1 MASPDG
7 DVPTELEAAPGPR
20 NGLLATYGL
29 IAIIVV
35 VVLVADQLTKSW
47 AVSRLSN
54 DLDGIHIVGS
64 LHLRLAFNSG
74 MAFSRG
80 EGKGKIIG
88 AIALGIVVA
97 MVWFARSVHDTLSR
111 VAIGLVIGGA
121 LGNLSDRVFRA
132 GVGGLPKGFL
142 GGRVVDFVYL
152 GWWPTF
158 NVADSCV
165 VVGGILLAIATLRVP
180 THDDPKSA

>member
-1 MASPDG
+1 VASPDG
-7 DVPTELEAAPGPR
+7 DVPTEIEAAPAPR
-20 NGLLATYGL
+20 DGFLATYGL

-35 VVLVADQLTKSW
+35 VVLLADQLTKSW

-54 DLDGIHIVGS
+54 DFDGIHIVGS

-74 MAFSRG
+74 MAFSKG
-80 EGKGKIIG
+80 EGKGRIIG
-88 AIALGIVVA
+88 PIALVIVGA

-121 LGNLSDRVFRA
+121 LGNLCDRLFRE
-132 GVGGLPKGFL
+132 GLPHAGFL
-142 GGRVVDFVYL
+142 GGRVVDFVYV

-165 VVGGILLAIATLRVP
+165 VIGGILLAIATLRLP
-180 THDDPKSA
+180 TDTAQQHA